1 MIKAVRGTKDLLPG
15 EVEYYQFIEHLAHQ
29 IFSVYDYAEIRPPI
43 FEMTDLFVRS
53 IGQETDIVSKEMY
66 TFQDKKGRSLT
77 LRPEGTAS
85 VVRALIEHNLL
96 QERTI
101 RKFYYIG
108 PMFRYERPQ
117 AGRQRQFYQIG
128 VEFFGVAEAVADAE
142 VISLFSFFL
151 QQLGFTRPETKI
163 NSVGCPGCRKEYNQ
177 ILRAFLQE
185 HLGELCADCQRRAAL
200 NPLRVFDCKEKT
212 CHNVLNSA
220 PRIRQYICDECQ
232 SHFAELIKLLDA
244 LQVQYIIDD
253 NLVRGFDYYTRT
265 VFETTLPG
273 LGAQNAVM
281 GGGRYDHLVAE
292 LGGEPTPGIGASF
305 GVERLVVAMKAHN
318 LIPPPLQ
325 QQNVDFYIIALDN
338 QGITQATLI
347 ADSLRRQGKRTRFD
361 CNPRS
366 LKSGLK
372 AADRSKARFALIIGV
387 EELKKGEF
395 LCRNLITGEQYYV
408 QTPNLLEWL
417 KTINKTD

>member
-29 IFSVYDYAEIRPPI
+29 LFSVYDYAEIRPPI

-101 RKFYYIG
+101 QKFYYIG

-151 QQLGFTRPETKI
+151 QQLGFTHPETKI
-163 NSVGCPGCRKEYNQ
+163 NSVGCPGCRQEYNK

-185 HLGELCADCQRRAAL
+185 HLDELCPDCQRRATI
-200 NPLRVFDCKEKT
+200 NPLRVFDCKEET
-212 CHNVLNSA
+212 CHKTLKSA
-220 PRIRQYICDECQ
+220 PRIRQHICGECKL
-232 SHFAELIKLLDA
+232 HFSELIKLLDA

-318 LIPPPLQ
+318 LIPPSLQ
-325 QQNVDFYIIALDN
+325 QQKVDFYVIALDN

-361 CNPRS
+361 CKPRS

-372 AADRSKARFALIIGV
+372 AADKSNAKFAIIIG
-387 EELKKGEF
+387 ENELKNNE
-395 LCRNLITGEQYYV
+395 LLIRNLANGEQ
-408 QTPNLLEWL
+408 NLVPFTGLQEWL
-417 KTINKTD
+417 SKIL

>member
-1 MIKAVRGTKDLLPG
+1 
-15 EVEYYQFIEHLAHQ
+15 
-29 IFSVYDYAEIRPPI
+29 
-43 FEMTDLFVRS
+43 
-53 IGQETDIVSKEMY
+53 
-66 TFQDKKGRSLT
+66 
-77 LRPEGTAS
+77 S

-96 QERTI
+96 QERSV

-128 VEFFGVAEAVADAE
+128 VEFFGVAEAFADAE

-151 QQLGFTRPETKI
+151 QQLGFKRPETKI
-163 NSVGCPGCRKEYNQ
+163 NSVGCPACRQGYNN
-177 ILRAFLQE
+177 ILRTFLQE
-185 HLGELCADCQRRAAL
+185 HSGELCVDCQRRAVI

-212 CHNVLNSA
+212 CHNTLNSA
-220 PRIRQYICDECQ
+220 PRIRQHICDECQ
-232 SHFAELIKLLDA
+232 AHFAQLIKLLDA
-244 LQVQYIIDD
+244 LEVQYIIDD

-281 GGGRYDHLVAE
+281 GGGRYDNLVAE

-318 LIPPPLQ
+318 LIPPSLH
-325 QQNVDFYIIALDN
+325 QQNVDFYIIALDELSV
-338 QGITQATLI
+338 TQATLI
-347 ADSLRRQGKRTRFD
+347 ADRLRRQGRRTRFD
-361 CNPRS
+361 CKPRS

-372 AADRSKARFALIIGV
+372 AADRNSAKFAIIIG
-387 EELKKGEF
+387 ENELKDNK
-395 LCRNLITGEQYYV
+395 LLVRNLANGEQHFV
-408 QTPNLLEWL
+408 QPASVQEWL
-417 KTINKTD
+417 GTIK